1 MKVIKYNL
9 CTRVNHGTEEEPQI
23 EEALYP
29 VIMGWSEANEAI
41 AQKEA
46 HNGEYE
52 IVEGVDIAE
61 LR

>member
-1 MKVIKYNL
+1 MNVIKYNL
-9 CTRVNHGTEEEPQI
+9 CTPVNHGTEEEPKI
-23 EEALYP
+23 EEVLSAVTMP
-29 VIMGWSEANEAI
+29 WSEANEAI